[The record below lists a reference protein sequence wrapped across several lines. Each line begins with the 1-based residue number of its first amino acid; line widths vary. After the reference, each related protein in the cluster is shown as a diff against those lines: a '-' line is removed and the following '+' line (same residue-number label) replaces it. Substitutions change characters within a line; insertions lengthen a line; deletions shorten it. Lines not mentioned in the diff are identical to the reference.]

1 MQSDSDEAT
10 AKPSEPVWAGWALP
24 VDADDKLLL
33 SISTYASDVLA
44 FATAFL
50 ARCGFVKMQR
60 LAPTAIASESFISL
74 KDRSKI
80 AVEDGF
86 VRERF
91 TWDIEKKLNACGVI
105 PSYTNQFMQQLG
117 RIIITTC
124 HAGLGGVL
132 KNLLLALTLSEW
144 ALKL

>member
-1 MQSDSDEAT
+1 MQSDEAT

-91 TWDIEKKLNACGVI
+91 TWDIEKKLNACRVI
-105 PSYTNQFMQQLG
+105 PGYTNQFMQQLD
-117 RIIITTC
+117 RVITTC
-124 HAGLGGVL
+124 HAGFGGVL
-132 KNLLLALTLSEW
+132 TTSFDIE
-144 ALKL
+144 